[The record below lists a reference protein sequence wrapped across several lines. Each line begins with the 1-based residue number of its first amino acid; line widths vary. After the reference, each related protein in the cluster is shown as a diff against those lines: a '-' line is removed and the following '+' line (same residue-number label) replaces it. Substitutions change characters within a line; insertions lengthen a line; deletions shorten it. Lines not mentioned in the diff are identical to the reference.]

1 MLKHIVTA
9 VIACVG
15 IATGFVTYAATSIPM
30 PEAGFALASNGGNG
44 VDTITAPASVD
55 VGGGLRSAERRDPGP
70 ETTAETVSHDAVPA
84 DTTAT
89 HTDHV
94 HPAASDGAP
103 VAATSGA
110 HKARGNAHWQS
121 LLPGLMK

>member
-1 MLKHIVTA
+1 
-9 VIACVG
+9 
-15 IATGFVTYAATSIPM
+15 M

-44 VDTITAPASVD
+44 VDTITAPLPNDA
-55 VGGGLRSAERRDPGP
+55 GGGLRNSGRRDPGP
-70 ETTAETVSHDAVPA
+70 ETAADPAPKDSAPA

-89 HTDHV
+89 HSDRA
-94 HPAASDGAP
+94 HPAANEGAP
-103 VAATSGA
+103 AASTSTA